1 MGSGQGQVTIAT
13 SRRRDGDVLMPRRGL
28 IVDNQSAMWEVLDYT
43 LRASGY
49 KVNHAE
55 TSSLC
60 PIQTTR

>member
-1 MGSGQGQVTIAT
+1 MESGREQVTIAT
-13 SRRRDGDVLMPRRGL
+13 SQRRDGDVLIPRRGL
-28 IVDNQSAMWEVLDYT
+28 IVDNQSAMWEVLDYN

-55 TSSLC
+55 ASSLC